1 MFYENYTQAE
11 LEIPDFSSV
20 GIMHF
25 EKNFSLAL
33 EERIKDPL
41 NMPDNLISISQ
52 IHVGLYN
59 PSMLTK
65 IIQFYFFQNRVIILN
80 NYLINIFN
88 FF

>member
-1 MFYENYTQAE
+1 MFYENYKQAK
-11 LEIPDFSSV
+11 LEISDFSSI

-41 NMPDNLISISQ
+41 NMPENLVSVSQ

-59 PSMLTK
+59 PSIVTK
-65 IIQFYFFQNRVIILN
+65 INIL
-80 NYLINIFN
+80 FS
-88 FF
+88 F